1 MDQHLDKG
9 DLRITHRLPP
19 QTGEMSVAHGSD
31 GQQHETVPARLVWE
45 SCQRILSLEQFNSG
59 RNAKEKIGSMGSLA
73 KSLGR
78 PLALSC

>member
-9 DLRITHRLPP
+9 DLRITQPPPP
-19 QTGEMSVAHGSD
+19 QNGDMSVAHGSD
-31 GQQHETVPARLVWE
+31 GQQHETVPARFVWE
-45 SCQRILSLEQFNSG
+45 SCQQIISLEQFNSS
-59 RNAKEKIGSMGSLA
+59 RNAKENIGRMGSLA